1 MICKSCTIWL
11 ISLYQYLQTSH
22 VVLLS
27 LYFEWWIG
35 LGETICTFRQDFMNK
50 IGACPIRL
58 HFGPFFGKLL
68 AILYQHKSSNF
79 ILFSVFA
86 VYLVIIDLLPPC
98 AFIMF
103 QSFLPHMD
111 RCLNMSNKLD
121 YYLLYIGIKYL
132 DVNSLNA
139 KCIYAYK
146 MRIICLTIHA
156 VLCVIAC

>member
-1 MICKSCTIWL
+1 M
-11 ISLYQYLQTSH
+11 SH
-22 VVLLS
+22 VVLSS
-27 LYFEWWIG
+27 LYFEWRIG

-58 HFGPFFGKLL
+58 HLGSFFEKLL

-86 VYLVIIDLLPPC
+86 VYLVIIDLLPPLC
-98 AFIMF
+98 FHNVF
-103 QSFLPHMD
+103 QSFLPHIEH
-111 RCLNMSNKLD
+111 CLNMSNKLD
-121 YYLLYIGIKYL
+121 CYFLYIGIKYL
-132 DVNSLNA
+132 DANSLNA

-156 VLCVIAC
+156 VLCVIVC